1 MAGNIKNLKPLDSN
15 QSREKAKENGRKGGI
30 ASGKAKREKKLVS
43 EMVRDF
49 LDKEH
54 VIKKGKKT
62 ENIDTQTLLHQAM
75 AKILDKGGQPAVAL
89 IKVIADVTEGA
100 KFKVSND
107 GNKDFK
113 IIIEPVKPADEDT
126 NS

>member
-49 LDKEH
+49 LGKEH
-54 VIKKGKKT
+54 IIKGKPVET
-62 ENIDTQTLLHQAM
+62 QELLRQTLVKVLQR
-75 AKILDKGGQPAVAL
+75 GGMPAVKL
-89 IKVIADVTEGA
+89 VQVMADITEGA
-100 KFKVSND
+100 KFN
-107 GNKDFK
+107 
-113 IIIEPVKPADEDT
+113 IDT
-126 NS
+126 NLNINTDDEKVKAILAKHGIQNIKN